1 MKSIFLQLSGPDL
14 NGESADKDH
23 GQRIELTG
31 FHHEVRQPSSPVAS
45 TAGGHTVGRAE
56 HGDLALVKDLDVASQ
71 TSWREDLRSDRN
83 NRKSDWFALYANDR
97 VIDDERYCAGL
108 LRGQFRMHA
117 KSGRGISKG
126 CITLEL
132 ESDFALLRR
141 LLEATD
147 MEQVPGTKWMSYG
160 TVVVS

>member
-1 MKSIFLQLSGPDL
+1 MLDALFKLQP
-14 NGESADKDH
+14 EA
-23 GQRIELTG
+23 
-31 FHHEVRQPSSPVAS
+31 
-45 TAGGHTVGRAE
+45 
-56 HGDLALVKDLDVASQ
+56 ALVIAGFSFPAFSGLGEFRNRRSHMCLPDFGPIPVGTYYIVDRQ

-147 MEQVPGTKWMSYG
+147 IEQVPGTKWMSYG